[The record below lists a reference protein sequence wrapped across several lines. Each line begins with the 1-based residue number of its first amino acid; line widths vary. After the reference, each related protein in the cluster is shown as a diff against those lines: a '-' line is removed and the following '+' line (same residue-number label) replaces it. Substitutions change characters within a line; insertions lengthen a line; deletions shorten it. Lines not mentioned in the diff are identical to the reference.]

1 MHAMTPVLRVGLL
14 GCGNVGA
21 AVVRMLHEHAEEI
34 ERRSGRRIEVV
45 RVAVRDP
52 ARDRGVPCPPD
63 RFTADPFEVVRDP
76 QVEVV
81 VELIGGTEP
90 ARSLLLEAFAL
101 GKPAVTANKELL
113 AHHGRELFE
122 AAARAGVDLLYEAA
136 VGGGIPLIRPLREHL
151 AGDRISRFVGIVN
164 GTTNYILTRMTEDGA
179 SLEEAVAEAKALG
192 YAEADPTAD
201 VEGHD
206 AAAKAAILATI
217 AFDVPV
223 SGPDVYREGISAVK
237 TEDIR
242 AARQLGYVVKLL
254 AIAEADGGGV
264 SVRVHPAMIP
274 ADHPLASVRES
285 FNAVYVEGERVGPLM
300 LYGRG
305 AGGDPTATSVVGDII
320 DLARGG
326 GGGTS
331 HLPAFVLP
339 EGRARRL
346 RPIEELEAQYYLLLR
361 VVDRPGVLAAIARAF
376 ADHQVS
382 IKSVWQEG
390 RGDEAQIVLVTHRA
404 TERNLRATVE
414 DLRGLEVV
422 EEVRSVL
429 RVEGAEP

>member
-1 MHAMTPVLRVGLL
+1 MADVLRVGLL

-34 ERRSGRRIEVV
+34 ERRSGRRIEVA

-52 ARDRGVPCPPD
+52 GRDRRVPCPRE
-63 RFTADPFEVVRDP
+63 RFTAHPFDVVRDP
-76 QVEVV
+76 EVDVV
-81 VELIGGTEP
+81 VELIGGIEP
-90 ARSLLLEAFAL
+90 PRSLLLEAFAH

-113 AHHGRELFE
+113 ATCGRELFE
-122 AAARAGVDLLYEAA
+122 AAGAAGVDLLYEAA

-164 GTTNYILTRMTEDGA
+164 GTTNYVLTRMTEDGA
-179 SLEEAVAEAKALG
+179 SLQEAVAEARALG
-192 YAEADPTAD
+192 YAEADPTDD

-223 SGPDVYREGISAVK
+223 SAADVYREGISGVTA
-237 TEDIR
+237 EDIR
-242 AARQLGYVVKLL
+242 AARRLGYVVKLL
-254 AIAEADGGGV
+254 AIAEADGGAV

-326 GGGTS
+326 GGAAS

-339 EGRARRL
+339 EGPTRRL
-346 RPIEELEAQYYLLLR
+346 RPIEELEAQYYLLLE

-376 ADHQVS
+376 ADHGVS

-404 TERNLRATVE
+404 TERDLRATVE
-414 DLRGLEVV
+414 DLRGLDVV